1 MTLLK
6 ILILLLFPFCVA
18 GAAHS
23 GGFFGVLEWALI
35 WELFTRG
42 NGQGLFVLLILIP
55 QVLGVIAIAK
65 SHNRLMMVIA
75 LYFSL
80 IVAIATFI
88 SREAGI
94 FLAGNLAFLTVV
106 GIYVVKNIPENRT
119 NGSLNK
125 N

>member
-18 GAAHS
+18 GEGHS
-23 GGFFGVLEWALI
+23 GGFFGVLEGALI
-35 WELFTRG
+35 WQLVTRG
-42 NGQGLFVLLILIP
+42 NEQGLLILLILIP
-55 QVLGVIAIAK
+55 QVLGILAITK

-80 IVAIATFI
+80 IVTIATYI
-88 SREAGI
+88 SREAGV

-106 GIYVVKNIPENRT
+106 GIYIVKSIPDTRT
-119 NGSLNK
+119 NELMNH
-125 N
+125 